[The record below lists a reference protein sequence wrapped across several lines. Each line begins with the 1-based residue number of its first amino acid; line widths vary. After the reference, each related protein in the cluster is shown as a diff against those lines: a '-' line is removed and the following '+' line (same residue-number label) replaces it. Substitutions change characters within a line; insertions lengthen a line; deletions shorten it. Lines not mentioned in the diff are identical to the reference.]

1 MIKVRTFPGAT
12 IQVMKFFVVPHLKK
26 KPDNIIIHVGTNN
39 APHSS
44 PYEMFQE
51 MQSLRNFILKYLPS
65 ARITISTPVLRI
77 DKANANDINKTF
89 TELVKES
96 NLDYISHENINESHI
111 NEYSLNINRT
121 GSSILAKNL
130 ISGIRNFWCFLDSK
144 KEVNIDGSCLNNI
157 RFYDNL
163 RPGSETISMNSIP
176 EKHQDDIILGLKNLR
191 VKYFNKIIMG
201 HLNINSIR
209 NNLNCFHNS

>member
-1 MIKVRTFPGAT
+1 MFSIYLTLYNQRILKISELYCWSSIATVPAWKKGTTLIVGDSLLSGLKESKMPQKRMIKVRTFPGAT

-96 NLDYISHENINESHI
+96 NLDDISHENINESHI
-111 NEYSLNINRT
+111 NEYGLNINRT

-130 ISGIRNFWCFLDSK
+130 ISGIRNF
-144 KEVNIDGSCLNNI
+144 
-157 RFYDNL
+157 
-163 RPGSETISMNSIP
+163 
-176 EKHQDDIILGLKNLR
+176 
-191 VKYFNKIIMG
+191 
-201 HLNINSIR
+201 
-209 NNLNCFHNS
+209 